1 MIPIL
6 YGPSETEFKTN
17 GFGKL
22 SSAVECKVTE
32 ERNGIYDLDMKYP
45 TGGAH
50 YENLAEGCIIV
61 SSHDDNGD
69 LQPFRI
75 TSIKRE
81 MKYATIKA
89 THDAQVQISKL
100 PIWPYYMLIGE
111 SSIPG
116 IMDYLTDLSLR
127 WAENYPAAKI
137 TFKSEIGKKVRYTK
151 ELPRFAL
158 PFLVGQEGSVVDL
171 LKGGELVYDWYTV
184 KLMYARGTNKF
195 VRISYGRNIS
205 EITGE
210 TAMGECYTGA
220 FIYYIKNGAVK
231 YAKDYYFD
239 TENSIA
245 QYLPNLYELDISS
258 EFQSEPET
266 EEAFLAVANARAA
279 AMEKKHPW
287 TNIYNNISV
296 SWYELSQLSEYS
308 HLPKQHIGLCD
319 YVTVDYPAYGIKKE
333 VEIVK
338 TVWNPLK
345 ERYESLELN
354 EIKKSLHSTL
364 TGMIQKQIRRT

>member
-32 ERNGIYDLDMKYP
+32 EQNGIYDLDMKYP

-50 YENLAEGCIIV
+50 YENLCEGCIIV

-116 IMDYLTDLSLR
+116 IMDYLTDLSSR

-137 TFKSEIGKKVRYTK
+137 TFKSEIGKKIRYTK
-151 ELPRFAL
+151 ALPRFAL

-308 HLPKQHIGLCD
+308 HIPKQHIGLCD

-338 TVWNPLK
+338 TVWNSLK

>member
-50 YENLAEGCIIV
+50 YENLCEGCIIV

-111 SSIPG
+111 SSIPR
-116 IMDYLTDLSLR
+116 IMDYLTTLSSR

-137 TFKSEIGKKVRYTK
+137 TFRSEIGKKIRYTK
-151 ELPRFAL
+151 ALPRFAL
-158 PFLVGQEGSVVDL
+158 PFLVGQKGSVVDL

>member
-50 YENLAEGCIIV
+50 YENLCEGCIIV

-116 IMDYLTDLSLR
+116 IMDYLTDLSSR

-137 TFKSEIGKKVRYTK
+137 TFKSEIGKKIRYTK
-151 ELPRFAL
+151 ALPRFAL

-266 EEAFLAVANARAA
+266 EDAFLTVADARAA

>member
-1 MIPIL
+1 MAMAYL
-6 YGPSETEFKTN
+6 TL
-17 GFGKL
+17 L
-22 SSAVECKVTE
+22 SSAW
-32 ERNGIYDLDMKYP
+32 
-45 TGGAH
+45 
-50 YENLAEGCIIV
+50 
-61 SSHDDNGD
+61 S
-69 LQPFRI
+69 
-75 TSIKRE
+75 
-81 MKYATIKA
+81 
-89 THDAQVQISKL
+89 
-100 PIWPYYMLIGE
+100 E
-111 SSIPG
+111 S
-116 IMDYLTDLSLR
+116 
-127 WAENYPAAKI
+127 YPAAKI
-137 TFKSEIGKKVRYTK
+137 AFKSEISKKVRYTK
-151 ELPRFAL
+151 NLARFAL
-158 PFLVGQEGSVVDL
+158 PFLVGQENSLVDL

-266 EEAFLAVANARAA
+266 EEAFLTVADARAA

>member
-32 ERNGIYDLDMKYP
+32 ERNGIYDLGMKYP

-50 YENLAEGCIIV
+50 YENLCEGCIIV

-100 PIWPYYMLIGE
+100 PIWPFYPLIGE
-111 SSIPG
+111 VSIPFA
-116 IMDYLTDLSLR
+116 MSYLTLLSSA
-127 WAENYPAAKI
+127 WSESYPAAKI
-137 TFKSEIGKKVRYTK
+137 TFRSEIGKKIRYTK
-151 ELPRFAL
+151 ALPRFAL